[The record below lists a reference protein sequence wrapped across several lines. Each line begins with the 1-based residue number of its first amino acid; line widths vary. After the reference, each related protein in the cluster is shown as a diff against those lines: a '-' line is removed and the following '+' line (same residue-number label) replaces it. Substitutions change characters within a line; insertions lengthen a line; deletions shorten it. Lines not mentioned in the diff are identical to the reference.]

1 VLRHSADGV
10 EVVQFRE
17 LTDMVAR
24 ITGASVSIL
33 PPDRLLQ
40 DEFAHPAGPCAH
52 CSHWDDPTR
61 APCPWRANKSVGD
74 AIRSGTPVVSTCPF
88 GVTQFTVPLL
98 DETDTVA
105 YLVGKQLPLDD
116 ESARAGIETVGF
128 DQPRLNPDQWEAGL
142 KLIQM
147 AGKAVTASLRGKGLV
162 PLVSGWPEHKA
173 DSGQLLPVILEAHSG
188 AVGARMNSVLILD
201 RSGQRLLPG
210 ASRGLPDSY
219 VNALQAVPVGPE
231 EGACGTAAFTGHA
244 CIVADMQTDPRWRRY
259 RPLTDP
265 TDLRS
270 CWSVPIKGRNGQVLG
285 TFATYETEAFHP
297 TVEQLR
303 LSHLYAEYARI
314 VIENDRLMAD
324 LALRAQ
330 AARDEVELMHALT
343 ASLDPL
349 TVVRSA
355 TLHMAGRIR
364 FDHCRWEAVAAR
376 SEGLDTLY
384 EWSDAQ
390 AELNWPGVITATPV
404 GLYRHR
410 TAPGETVLETIRT
423 PSEQQ
428 PPVTVV
434 RLTLPSGGRVGGV
447 LTLARH
453 GSPFDPEEIRN
464 LERMGRI
471 VALGLGNALSHQQIR
486 HWASRVEIMDGLR
499 SVTNADAHLIRYGV
513 NEQLTAT
520 REGAVRGQSLELQTV
535 LERDRG
541 RFAMQAVL
549 TLAKFEEFKDPCT
562 RGHSER
568 VRWTA
573 REVARR
579 LGMSDADV
587 QDVEFAA
594 VLHDLG
600 KVVIPDAILKKPG
613 PLTAAEWQIMR
624 QHPEMGAAILS
635 ELDVLSNVV
644 PMVRHHQE
652 RWDGQT
658 NGPNPGY
665 PDGLAG
671 DAIPLGAR
679 ILAVVDAYD
688 AMTSDRPYRRSIGEA
703 RARAELIG
711 MAGSQFDPAVVKAA
725 LEVME
730 SLTEV
735 P

>member
-1 VLRHSADGV
+1 MLRHSADGV
-10 EVVQFRE
+10 DVVQLRE
-17 LTDMVAR
+17 LTEMVAR

-33 PPDRLLQ
+33 PPDQLLQ

-61 APCPWRANKSVGD
+61 APCPLRANKSVGD

-98 DETDTVA
+98 DETETVA
-105 YLVGKQLPLDD
+105 YLVGKQLPLGD

-147 AGKAVTASLRGKGLV
+147 AGKAVTASLRRKGLV
-162 PLVSGWPEHKA
+162 PLVSGWPEQKA
-173 DSGQLLPVILEAHSG
+173 DSGQLLAVILEAHS
-188 AVGARMNSVLILD
+188 
-201 RSGQRLLPG
+201 
-210 ASRGLPDSY
+210 LPDSY

-231 EGACGTAAFTGHA
+231 EGACDTAAVH
-244 CIVADMQTDPRWRRY
+244 R
-259 RPLTDP
+259 
-265 TDLRS
+265 
-270 CWSVPIKGRNGQVLG
+270 
-285 TFATYETEAFHP
+285 
-297 TVEQLR
+297 QL
-303 LSHLYAEYARI
+303 
-314 VIENDRLMAD
+314 
-324 LALRAQ
+324 
-330 AARDEVELMHALT
+330 
-343 ASLDPL
+343 
-349 TVVRSA
+349 
-355 TLHMAGRIR
+355 
-364 FDHCRWEAVAAR
+364 
-376 SEGLDTLY
+376 
-384 EWSDAQ
+384 
-390 AELNWPGVITATPV
+390 
-404 GLYRHR
+404 
-410 TAPGETVLETIRT
+410 
-423 PSEQQ
+423 
-428 PPVTVV
+428 
-434 RLTLPSGGRVGGV
+434 
-447 LTLARH
+447 
-453 GSPFDPEEIRN
+453 
-464 LERMGRI
+464 
-471 VALGLGNALSHQQIR
+471 
-486 HWASRVEIMDGLR
+486 
-499 SVTNADAHLIRYGV
+499 
-513 NEQLTAT
+513 
-520 REGAVRGQSLELQTV
+520 LELQTV

-549 TLAKFEEFKDPCT
+549 TLAKFAEFKDPCT
-562 RGHSER
+562 HGRSER
-568 VRWTA
+568 VRSTA

-652 RWDGQT
+652 RWDGRT

-665 PDGLAG
+665 PDGLTG

-688 AMTSDRPYRRSIGEA
+688 AMTSDRPYRRSIGEE
-703 RARAELIG
+703 RARGELIG

-730 SLTEV
+730 SLTEA